1 MENLLQVK
9 FKYGVKNRALSFV
22 YTSSFCIA
30 IAALLFVLGVSS
42 SMGPTTVL
50 SLCIGWSIH
59 LTFVIFGEAVDRLLP
74 PYLAPIP
81 QTAVGLLFGLVAAG
95 SIIHSQAFYFFADNY
110 STLIIGVFFGI
121 LGFVISASR
130 TRLLAAQAE
139 LAQAETRR
147 QAQEKLL
154 LETELKLLQAQIEP
168 HFLFNTLSNIVG
180 LIRKEPDAAEQ
191 TLLNLTTLLRS
202 SLKRTRA
209 QSVTL
214 GEEFT
219 IVKAYLEIQAI
230 RMQGRLHYEFSPQQW
245 AKDKVLSQC
254 PLPPLLIQPL
264 VENAIKHGI
273 DPCEA
278 GGNVVVTAQCNNDE
292 LHITVADTGL
302 GINTHNTVAPA
313 ANKSGNG
320 TGLSNVRNRL
330 KTLYGGKA
338 SMSISD
344 NSPTGLIVT
353 LTIPRA
359 Q

>member
-9 FKYGVKNRALSFV
+9 LNNDFKNRALSLF
-22 YTSSFCIA
+22 YTTSFCIA
-30 IAALLFVLGVSS
+30 IAVLLFVLGLSAS
-42 SMGPTTVL
+42 IGSTTIV

-59 LTFVIFGEAVDRLLP
+59 LTFIIFGERAERLLP
-74 PYLAPIP
+74 AYLAPIP
-81 QTAVGLLFGLVAAG
+81 QTAVGLFFGLLVAG
-95 SIIHSQAFYFFADNY
+95 TLIRGQPFYFYADNFA
-110 STLIIGVFFGI
+110 TLIIGIFFGTI
-121 LGFVISASR
+121 GFVINATR
-130 TRLLAAQAE
+130 TRLLAAQAD
-139 LAQAETRR
+139 LAQAETKR

-168 HFLFNTLSNIVG
+168 HFLFNTLSNVIG

-191 TLLNLTTLLRS
+191 TLINLTTLLRS

-214 GEEFT
+214 EEEFT

-230 RMQGRLHYEFSPQQW
+230 RMQGRLEYVFSPEKW
-245 AKDKVLSQC
+245 EDNEVLSQW

-273 DPCEA
+273 DPSETGGRVQVRARCE
-278 GGNVVVTAQCNNDE
+278 NDE
-292 LHITVADTGL
+292 LHVTVSDTGI
-302 GINTHNTVAPA
+302 GINIDNTAPV
-313 ANKSGNG
+313 NKSGAG

-330 KTLYGGKA
+330 KTLYDGKA
-338 SMSISD
+338 SMTISD
-344 NSPTGLIVT
+344 NSPSGLIVA
-353 LTIPRA
+353 LTIPRPL